1 MVNKILLMTGLF
13 CLLFAQSVFGQELLV
28 KEFKELPNDLSA
40 RTQEK
45 KDANDNTCALIKVF
59 VPVQNAS
66 FEDSYLID
74 QQYTPGEYWVYM
86 AGGASK
92 IKVKHAEMPP
102 IVFEFPEKLI
112 SKTTYQLVLGVKEAE
127 AHYATFRVVSEVK
140 NCLLYIGDQKYE
152 VKKGQVDVK
161 LPSGTYNY
169 VVTDR
174 DARHQPLEGTVEI
187 TDKDLVIPL
196 RFNTGYTQG
205 YLAEKAEKKQRR
217 KEAWNEFWSNVKVSD
232 SSNSSSS
239 YSRSNYNTSNQW
251 NSQARSYANT
261 LQQPTRISNVSTY
274 QNQQTRTNNKTV
286 QPPTRNTNNT
296 HQNQQTRT
304 FNTVQQPTRNT
315 NNTYQNQQ
323 TRTYNN
329 TRIRPA
335 RRTIRGRR

>member
-1 MVNKILLMTGLF
+1 MRHFLF
-13 CLLFAQSVFGQELLV
+13 LFYLLFAKTCIASDIQVKISDGVDSDMLKTKMENTIAKILNKVNDAQAQNRDLNFHTMGVNESVSRSLAMLWENTPFICSDELIVEQFHIHLTFFHFVFLV
-28 KEFKELPNDLSA
+28 
-40 RTQEK
+40 
-45 KDANDNTCALIKVF
+45 
-59 VPVQNAS
+59 
-66 FEDSYLID
+66 SYI
-74 QQYTPGEYWVYM
+74 E
-86 AGGASK
+86 
-92 IKVKHAEMPP
+92 
-102 IVFEFPEKLI
+102 
-112 SKTTYQLVLGVKEAE
+112 
-127 AHYATFRVVSEVK
+127 
-140 NCLLYIGDQKYE
+140 
-152 VKKGQVDVK
+152 
-161 LPSGTYNY
+161 PSGTYNY

-251 NSQARSYANT
+251 NSQARSYGNT
-261 LQQPTRISNVSTY
+261 LQQPTRFSNVSTY

-296 HQNQQTRT
+296 HQNQQTKT